1 MGLELRRHGPGHR
14 AHPAYVRHP
23 FLSSSLSSERET
35 SQGGTPSNSRTRS
48 PSLLLA
54 APLHSTSTPKKH
66 RPHLKN
72 EDEGL
77 SAEAQG
83 EMKSSKC
90 SYNGKRPLSRARIP
104 FEAMEPHSFSH
115 THTHTHTWLPAVLL
129 ITFPIKERSAWGEGM
144 VHSKTTAS
152 RNLRSPFC
160 TR

>member
-90 SYNGKRPLSRARIP
+90 SYNGKRPLS
-104 FEAMEPHSFSH
+104 
-115 THTHTHTWLPAVLL
+115 
-129 ITFPIKERSAWGEGM
+129 
-144 VHSKTTAS
+144 
-152 RNLRSPFC
+152 
-160 TR
+160 